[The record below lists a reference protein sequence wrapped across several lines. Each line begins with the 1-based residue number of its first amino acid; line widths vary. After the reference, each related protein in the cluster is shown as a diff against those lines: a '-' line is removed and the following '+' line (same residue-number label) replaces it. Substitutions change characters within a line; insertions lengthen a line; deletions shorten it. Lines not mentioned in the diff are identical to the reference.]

1 MNRAGKAA
9 ASLAV
14 ALVMGVGSALLVI
27 QVGSR
32 SLLQQSG
39 PWGYNALIGSDA
51 AGPYLRAFIAWV
63 GLFAL
68 KNSETV
74 YYIAYE
80 DSEGNALNDACD
92 YRVEGAPLDAR
103 WWSIGLYAEDHFLLP
118 NPQNRYSFSSSHL
131 LKDKASSFS
140 ITVSPEP
147 GGSTWLPSKG
157 AGDFSLTIRMY
168 NPAPEIVADP
178 GSAVLPRIIRERCT

>member
-1 MNRAGKAA
+1 MIRAGKI
-9 ASLAV
+9 AV
-14 ALVMGVGSALLVI
+14 SIAIALTLGIGSALLTI
-27 QVGSR
+27 HVGSR

-51 AGPYLRAFIAWV
+51 AGPYLRAFIARV

-68 KNSETV
+68 KSSETV

-80 DSEGNALNDACD
+80 DSDGNALSDVCN

-131 LKDKASSFS
+131 VKDEESSFS

-147 GGSTWLPSKG
+147 GGSAWLPSRG
-157 AGDFSLTIRMY
+157 AGAFSLTIRMY

-178 GSAVLPRIIRERCT
+178 GAAALPRIIRERCT